1 MGNLFLLPLYSDAQ
15 SSVSPLLH
23 HIIPLTNTLFLSFF
37 QLLMV
42 HIPTGE
48 ESHHIEPEQKE
59 TRSVSY
65 HSIFLVRL
73 FILPFSPKFTWN
85 DFSGS
90 ITTQHLESKLLKSFP
105 AVTFPIEHHTY
116 LSDMCNSFNFK
127 HLTAWKIQA
136 KTNHKTNPQNPTPT
150 FICFPWLLDWQLC
163 ETHRKKGL
171 KQSLKQMFIHTV
183 MTYTYVYT

>member
-48 ESHHIEPEQKE
+48 ESHQTEPEQKE
-59 TRSVSY
+59 TESVSY
-65 HSIFLVRL
+65 HSIFPVQL
-73 FILPFSPKFTWN
+73 FSLPFSPKFRLN
-85 DFSGS
+85 DFSSS

-105 AVTFPIEHHTY
+105 AVTFPTEHHIY
-116 LSDMCNSFNFK
+116 LSAMCNSFNFK
-127 HLTAWKIQA
+127 HLTAWEIQA
-136 KTNHKTNPQNPTPT
+136 KTNHKTNPQNSHFNIYMLP
-150 FICFPWLLDWQLC
+150 
-163 ETHRKKGL
+163 
-171 KQSLKQMFIHTV
+171 
-183 MTYTYVYT
+183 MTTRLTAVRNTQEKRVWNKV